1 MDDGSGEEEMP
12 DSRKRRGFYLGLAI
26 GQFWLAIIA
35 TVAASIVR
43 VAARTPA
50 ETVGVLVV
58 VVVVG
63 LILIVADAFLLRLAL
78 RLPPDPAEGAAIGRA
93 MGIRFG
99 LIVLSAVVIIG
110 AGNLLLAM
118 TGRGEWTVPYT
129 YFIVGL
135 HFLPLAFVFGVRPY
149 LTLGVLWVLVVI
161 ATVLTT
167 SASSNAGQGLS
178 PWIVL
183 PIGGCGVVTW
193 PVVGYVIARSL
204 SALRTSSSGT
214 PLGAPPDPG

>member
-1 MDDGSGEEEMP
+1 MVTGDDRGMP
-12 DSRKRRGFYLGLAI
+12 KSSKGRSFYLGLAI

-43 VAARTPA
+43 VTVGTAA
-50 ETVGVLVV
+50 ETVGVLAV

-63 LILIVADAFLLRLAL
+63 LILVVADAFLFRLAL
-78 RLPPDPAEGAAIGRA
+78 RLPPDPPEGAAIGRT

-110 AGNLLLAM
+110 AGNLVLAM
-118 TGRGEWTVPYT
+118 TGHGEWTVPFT
-129 YFIVGL
+129 YFMVGL

-149 LTLGVLWVLVVI
+149 LTLGALWILVVI

-193 PVVGYVIARSL
+193 PVVGYVIVRSVWT
-204 SALRTSSSGT
+204 LRTPSSRT
-214 PLGAPPDPG
+214 PLGAGPHPG